1 MIVETPTPNLLE
13 SIEFYIKLNFQVLQ
27 EDENAVVSDG
37 SVVVLINSER
47 TTRAGVKLY
56 VQNKEAII
64 NELQKE
70 NKFYGASKNV
80 FSEPSG
86 MRITLVDQSK
96 KPKYESSKNEP
107 SLLGSFAGVS
117 LETPD
122 MEKSLKVWKALGFE
136 VTMGDVEQG
145 WVALSNT
152 SGDSISLMKPMA
164 CPHLFFNPSLTY
176 FNGTQ
181 NISIIE
187 GIRKT
192 GITITEEIS
201 HFNPE
206 GIVDNIIVRDPG
218 GFGFFIFSD

>member
-1 MIVETPTPNLLE
+1 MIVETPTPNQE
-13 SIEFYIKLNFQVLQ
+13 DSIAFYKKLNFEILK
-27 EDENAVVSDG
+27 EGESSVVTDG
-37 SVVVLINSER
+37 SVVILINNDHH
-47 TTRAGVKLY
+47 TRAGVKLY
-56 VQNKEAII
+56 VENKEALIK
-64 NELQKE
+64 ELE
-70 NKFYGASKNV
+70 SEYKFYGPSKNT

-86 MRITLVDQSK
+86 MRITLIDLSK
-96 KPKYESSKNEP
+96 EP
-107 SLLGSFAGVS
+107 LYKSYKKEASLLGNFAGVC

-122 MEKSLKVWKALGFE
+122 MEKSFNTWKTLGFE
-136 VTMGDVEQG
+136 LSMGGVEQG

-152 SGDSISLMKPMA
+152 SGDSISLMKPMV

-181 NISIIE
+181 NLSIIE

-192 GITITEEIS
+192 GIAITEEVS

-218 GFGFFIFSD
+218 GLGFFIFSD